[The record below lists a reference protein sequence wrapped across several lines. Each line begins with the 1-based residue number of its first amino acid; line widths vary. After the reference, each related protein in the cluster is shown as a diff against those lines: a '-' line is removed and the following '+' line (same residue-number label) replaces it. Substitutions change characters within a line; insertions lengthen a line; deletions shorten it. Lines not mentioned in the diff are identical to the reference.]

1 VFVTLGL
8 LGAAIVVLKNT
19 VKVNLVRDRILKSA
33 ELINPIIIMLNEGEL
48 IQVQAFVCKL
58 YVQYHT
64 VNTVIVP
71 TYCNGNTVIVIRP
84 LSGMMPVLCVL

>member
-1 VFVTLGL
+1 
-8 LGAAIVVLKNT
+8 
-19 VKVNLVRDRILKSA
+19 
-33 ELINPIIIMLNEGEL
+33 MLNEGEL

-71 TYCNGNTVIVIRP
+71 TYCNGKTVIVIIIRP